1 MKAAAQMAQANA
13 SKEELAAELEKVSEE
28 IKAGEKRKE
37 WLKAK
42 LMPLMAVGERIGNVE
57 KLSVANL
64 VVDDELLA
72 ALEKELGPNVVRR
85 EANIKFIR
93 EMMALNKELEARIP
107 KGPAKTQLRV
117 GESFNK

>member
-42 LMPLMAVGERIGNVE
+42 LMPLMTVGERIGNVE
-57 KLSVANL
+57 KLSVSNL

-93 EMMALNKELEARIP
+93 EMMLVNKELEARIP

-117 GESFNK
+117 GEAFNK

>member
-28 IKAGEKRKE
+28 IKAGEKRKD

-42 LMPLMAVGERIGNVE
+42 LMPLMAVGERIGMVE
-57 KLSVANL
+57 KLSVSNL

-72 ALEKELGPNVVRR
+72 ALEKELGPSVVRR
-85 EANIKFIR
+85 EANIKVLR
-93 EMMALNKELEARIP
+93 EMMIENKALEARIP

-117 GESFNK
+117 GESFNR

>member
-57 KLSVANL
+57 KLSVSNL

-85 EANIKFIR
+85 EANIKFLR
-93 EMMALNKELEARIP
+93 ELMAVNKELEARIP

>member
-1 MKAAAQMAQANA
+1 MIQQNQD
-13 SKEELAAELEKVSEE
+13 KESLAKELETLADQAKGISKK
-28 IKAGEKRKE
+28 IE
-37 WLKAK
+37 WLRAK

-57 KLSVANL
+57 KLSVSNL

-93 EMMALNKELEARIP
+93 EMMLVNKELEARIP

-117 GESFNK
+117 GEQFNK